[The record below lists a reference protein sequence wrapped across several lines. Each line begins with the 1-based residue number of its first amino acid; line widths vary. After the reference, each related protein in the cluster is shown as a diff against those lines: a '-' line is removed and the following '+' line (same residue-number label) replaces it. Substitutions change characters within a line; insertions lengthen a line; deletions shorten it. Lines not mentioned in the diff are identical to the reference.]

1 MTDDNGK
8 SMSMEKEMDV
18 DGTHFI
24 YRQISDR
31 SRKLLDYDYKRCI
44 GCGICVGLCPTKAL
58 ELGPMK
64 EIATGLDVPPV
75 IMELDK
81 CTFCSMCVQF
91 CPMHAYSMTEE
102 GNFPTDEAF
111 PQYDSFVRTN
121 EKCLPCTLCEAAC
134 PEDAIKLELDMPTKA
149 EVSPFKEGMEGQIEV
164 DTEKCNMCG
173 LCARFCDAFLL
184 IDREKTPTDVWPFE
198 QLLVDEDKC
207 DYCTLCQD
215 ICPED
220 AIRVVGEKR
229 GEAPRVAGR
238 VLIDDKKCTLCTW
251 CKIVCPYSAMDI
263 KKPFEGKITLI
274 APNVSKCDPQG
285 CHGCFNVCPSHL
297 WYVSKDG
304 KIAMQEKMCTYCG
317 ACVNACPK
325 DVMHVERHVV
335 HHTEIVNSPWANQWK
350 DAIDSMIT
358 GKRLHPDVSRT
369 LEVEPEPPR
378 EHVDIEPPIIDG
390 NLLEL
395 AKARLEKV
403 APAFRIA
410 PIRRM
415 VEKSEEVESVRNQI
429 REQILKNNNKEQ

>member
-1 MTDDNGK
+1 MTDDRDGT
-8 SMSMEKEMDV
+8 SMSLEKEMDV

-31 SRKLLDYDYKRCI
+31 SRKVLDYDYKRCI

-64 EIATGLDVPPV
+64 EISMGLDVPPV
-75 IMELDK
+75 TMDLDK

-102 GNFPTDEAF
+102 GDFPLQERF
-111 PQYDSFVRTN
+111 PQYDDFVRTN
-121 EKCLPCTLCEAAC
+121 DKCLPCALCEAAC
-134 PEDAIKLELDMPTKA
+134 PEDAIVLELDMPTKT
-149 EVSPFKEGMEGQIEV
+149 EVSPFKEGMEGQIEIE
-164 DTEKCNMCG
+164 TEKCNLCG

-184 IDREKTPTDVWPFE
+184 IEREKTPTDVKPFE

-215 ICPED
+215 LCPED

-229 GEAPRVAGR
+229 GEAPPVAGR
-238 VLIDDKKCTLCTW
+238 VLIDDMKCTRCTW
-251 CKIVCPYSAMDI
+251 CQIVCPYDAMDI
-263 KKPFEGKITLI
+263 KKPIEGKITLI

-304 KIAMQEKMCTYCG
+304 KIAIQEDMCTYCG

-325 DVMHVERHVV
+325 DVMRVDRHVI
-335 HHTEIVNSPWANQWK
+335 HHTEIPDSPWANQWK
-350 DAIDSMIT
+350 DAIDSMVT
-358 GKRLHPDVSRT
+358 GKRNLPDVSRT

-378 EHVDIEPPIIDG
+378 EHVEVEPPSIDG
-390 NLLEL
+390 NLLAL
-395 AKARLEKV
+395 ARARLEKV
-403 APAFRIA
+403 TPALSSTS
-410 PIRRM
+410 IRRM
-415 VEKSEEVESVRNQI
+415 LERSEDVEPLRARI
-429 REQILKNNNKEQ
+429 REQILKKGQ